1 MEQIRSVSAS
11 VETLEEC
18 LMNFVMM
25 PIKRME
31 KAVLMTVMEYCKDMC
46 VQEETRTLKTL
57 AVCHV
62 ETLSKSIHK
71 SLVTITTIQHSLSL
85 MGVIIYARSN
95 QDGTA

>member
-11 VETLEEC
+11 VEKLEEC
-18 LMNFVMM
+18 LMNFAMM
-25 PIKRME
+25 PINWME
-31 KAVLMTVMEYCKDMC
+31 KAALMTVMEYCQDMC
-46 VQEETRTLKTL
+46 VQEETKTHKTL
-57 AVCHV
+57 VVCYV

-71 SLVTITTIQHSLSL
+71 SLVTIITIQHSLSL